1 MDDQGRGQTGSGSD
15 RRRFLWFSGLGALGA
30 ASAGGAAVVL
40 DFVHPKVL
48 FEPPT
53 AFRVGR
59 PEDFPVNSI
68 TADYARKVYIVRT
81 EVGFFALS
89 AVCTHLGCI
98 TRHLEE
104 EDAIFCP
111 CHGSRFAK
119 DGSLLVGPAPRGLRR
134 IAIRLEDGELVVDTA
149 LEVEKDAVLRI

>member
-1 MDDQGRGQTGSGSD
+1 MDDQGGGQTGSGSD

-59 PEDFPVNSI
+59 PEDFPANSI
-68 TADYARKVYIVRT
+68 TADYDRKVYIIRT
-81 EVGFFALS
+81 RS
-89 AVCTHLGCI
+89 
-98 TRHLEE
+98 EE
-104 EDAIFCP
+104 HTSELQSPTKIVWC
-111 CHGSRFAK
+111 
-119 DGSLLVGPAPRGLRR
+119 LL
-134 IAIRLEDGELVVDTA
+134 
-149 LEVEKDAVLRI
+149 

>member
-1 MDDQGRGQTGSGSD
+1 MGDLEKRQTGFGSD
-15 RRRFLWFSGLGALGA
+15 RRRFLWFSGFGALGA

-59 PEDFPVNSI
+59 PEDFPVNSV
-68 TADYARKVYIVRT
+68 TADYDRRVYIVRS

-98 TRHLEE
+98 TRYVEE
-104 EDAIFCP
+104 EAISCP
-111 CHGSRFAK
+111 CHGSKFAT

-134 IAIRLEDGELVVDTA
+134 IAIRLEDGELIVDTA
-149 LEVEKDAVLRI
+149 LEVQKDVVLRV